1 MASAVAAP
9 PEAQAA
15 PPRLHAREGA
25 PAIGT
30 LVHRVQLLARWLR
43 MVLEER
49 PHQVVDEDGLTLL
62 HHEMPARSNLSVQ
75 AERAALSLR
84 RLVGESPVRSIRV
97 VADGGRSLT
106 AVWFSTTQGRVGLAV
121 LDLELDEALGR
132 EIQIALEEVF
142 GRP

>member
-1 MASAVAAP
+1 
-9 PEAQAA
+9 
-15 PPRLHAREGA
+15 
-25 PAIGT
+25 
-30 LVHRVQLLARWLR
+30 

-106 AVWFSTTQGRVGLAV
+106 AVWFSTPQGRVGLAV